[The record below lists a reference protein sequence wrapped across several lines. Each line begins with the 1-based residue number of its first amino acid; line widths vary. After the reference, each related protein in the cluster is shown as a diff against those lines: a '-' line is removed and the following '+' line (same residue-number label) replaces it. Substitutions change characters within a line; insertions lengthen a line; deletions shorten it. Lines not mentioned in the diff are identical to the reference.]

1 MIPATILFAI
11 AALGGATMAVL
22 RLKGTP
28 RPPDW
33 LTMLHGLLAA
43 AGLVLLL
50 NAYFTVGLPGMAQLA
65 LLFFLVAAAGGAYIN
80 LGFHSKQLPLPIPLM
95 LGHAALAV
103 VGFLL
108 LLVCV
113 LQTRAG

>member
-1 MIPATILFAI
+1 MVPALILFAI
-11 AALGGATMAVL
+11 AAVGGVTMAVI
-22 RLKGTP
+22 RLKGAP

-50 NAYFTVGLPGMAQLA
+50 NAYFTVGIPGMAQLA
-65 LLFFLVAAAGGAYIN
+65 LLFFLVAAAGGAFIN
-80 LGFHSKQLPLPIPLM
+80 LGYHSKQLALPIPIM

-103 VGFLL
+103 IGFLL

-113 LQTRAG
+113 VQTRAG

>member
-1 MIPATILFAI
+1 VLAALVLFAI
-11 AALGGATMAVL
+11 AAVGGATMAIV
-22 RLKGTP
+22 RLKGAP

-43 AGLVLLL
+43 AGLTLLL

-65 LLFFLVAAAGGAYIN
+65 LLFFLVAAAGGTYIN
-80 LGFHSKQLPLPIPLM
+80 LNFHSKQLPLPVPIM
-95 LGHAALAV
+95 LLHAALAV
-103 VGFLL
+103 IGFLL

-113 LQTRAG
+113 VQTR

>member
-1 MIPATILFAI
+1 VIPATILFAI
-11 AALGGATMAVL
+11 AAVGGATMAVIRL
-22 RLKGTP
+22 RGIA

-80 LGFHSKQLPLPIPLM
+80 LGFHSKQLPLPVPLM

>member
-1 MIPATILFAI
+1 MIPATILFAL
-11 AALGGATMAVL
+11 AAVGGATMAVL
-22 RLKGTP
+22 RLRGAA

-65 LLFFLVAAAGGAYIN
+65 LLLFLLAAAGGAYIN

-113 LQTRAG
+113 VQTR